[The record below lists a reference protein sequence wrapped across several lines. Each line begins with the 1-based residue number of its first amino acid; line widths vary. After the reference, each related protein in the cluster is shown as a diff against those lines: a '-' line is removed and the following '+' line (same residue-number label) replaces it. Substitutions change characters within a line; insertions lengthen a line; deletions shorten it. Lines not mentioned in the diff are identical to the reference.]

1 MKADISLNMNEN
13 SEELREV
20 LLTVEGMRQREEA
33 ARIEAE
39 ALLSGLHVLTSV
51 QAVEQMFLGI
61 LRVIRE
67 VAPFTEAA
75 ILLEDDRGRMRIAAA
90 SSDKFH
96 FVIARR
102 GKLFGRVLNGE
113 AAAVAD
119 LTKIAEWAP
128 IAEQLSDPYLS
139 ALMAPL
145 QTLHHRAML
154 LCVHHERAFFSR
166 AHLMALKTFSPL
178 AAQALQRSQQL
189 EDLNGLVSRLDFI
202 AHHDGLTGLPNRT
215 AFRTHLSEA
224 LEDAQRGG
232 PLCGLFLID
241 LDHFKQVNDTYGH
254 PAGDDLL
261 KEAAFRLRQV
271 AGSGFAAR
279 ISGDEFAIVVR
290 VQDATGIG
298 VYARALM
305 EKIKQ
310 SVRADGNLV
319 DLSLS
324 AGLALGPAHGTTSDE
339 LISNADL
346 ALYRAKREQRGTLCY
361 FEPVLD
367 QARAERRAL
376 EGALQRALVADE
388 FRIAYQPQVCL
399 RHGSVIGYEALVR
412 WHDPKFGLRMPDAFI
427 PIAEKAGLICRLGEW
442 VLARACADAAL
453 WPEPLRVAVNL
464 SAAQFVTGDLDE
476 IIAHILRR
484 TRLPSHRLEVEV
496 TESLLITDSE
506 KVQATLERIQARGVL
521 ISIDDFGTGFS
532 SLNYLASL
540 KFDKIKI
547 DRSFVARLGKEKRND
562 VIVSAILGLGRS
574 LDVPIIAEGIET
586 EAQCLRLAAMGCQF
600 GQGYLFGRPKPL
612 EEIGALD
619 NSGWLN
625 WGPLLADIS

>member
-1 MKADISLNMNEN
+1 MKADVSLNMNEN
-13 SEELREV
+13 SEELREA
-20 LLTVEGMRQREEA
+20 LLTLEGLRQREEA

-39 ALLSGLHVLTSV
+39 ALLSGLRVLTSV
-51 QAVEQMFLGI
+51 QAVDQMFRGI
-61 LRVIRE
+61 LEVIGA
-67 VAPFTEAA
+67 VAPFSEAA
-75 ILLEDDRGRMRIAAA
+75 ILLEDDHGGMRIAAA
-90 SSDKFH
+90 SSEKFH
-96 FVIARR
+96 FVVARR
-102 GKLFGRVLNGE
+102 GKLFERVLDGE
-113 AAAVAD
+113 AAAVSD
-119 LTKIAEWAP
+119 LSKVAEWAP
-128 IAEQLSDPYLS
+128 IAAQLSEPYFS

-145 QTLHHRAML
+145 QTLHHRALL
-154 LCVHHERAFFSR
+154 LCVHHQRAFFSR

-189 EDLNGLVSRLDFI
+189 EDLNALVNRLDFI

-215 AFRTHLSEA
+215 AFRTHLSRA
-224 LEDAQRGG
+224 LEDARNGG

-241 LDHFKQVNDTYGH
+241 LDHFKQVNDAYGH

-261 KEAAFRLRQV
+261 KEAALRLRQV
-271 AGSGFAAR
+271 AAPGFAAR
-279 ISGDEFAIVVR
+279 ISGDEFAIVVQ
-290 VQDATGIG
+290 VQDAGGIG
-298 VYARALM
+298 VYARRLM
-305 EKIKQ
+305 ERIRQ
-310 SVRADGNLV
+310 PVRADGNLV

-324 AGLALGPAHGTTSDE
+324 AGLALGPGHGTTPDE

-367 QARAERRAL
+367 QARAEQRAL
-376 EGALQRALVADE
+376 EGALQRALLADE

-399 RHGSVIGYEALVR
+399 RDGSVIGYEALVR
-412 WHDPKFGLRMPDAFI
+412 WHDPNFGLRMPDTFI
-427 PIAEKAGLICRLGEW
+427 PMAEETGLICRLGEW
-442 VLARACADAAL
+442 VLTQACADGAV

-464 SAAQFVTGDLDE
+464 SAAQFHAGDLDE
-476 IIAHILRR
+476 VIARVLRR
-484 TRLPSHRLEVEV
+484 TGLPPHRLEVEV

-574 LDVPIIAEGIET
+574 LEVPIIAEGIET

-612 EEIGALD
+612 EEISALD
-619 NSGWLN
+619 TSGSPI
-625 WGPLLADIS
+625 WGPVVASL